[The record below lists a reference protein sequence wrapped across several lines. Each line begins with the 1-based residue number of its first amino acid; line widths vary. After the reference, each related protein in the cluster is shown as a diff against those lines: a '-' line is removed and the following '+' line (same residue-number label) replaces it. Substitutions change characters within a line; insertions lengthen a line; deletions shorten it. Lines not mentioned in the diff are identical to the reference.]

1 MGCRDPFVRT
11 VRVGLKSI
19 GMVGLRETMDAV
31 EAVGLTDREA
41 IVDRIVEGL
50 AESNH
55 IPDHRDPDYR
65 TAAWREYLR
74 HKEEDFRPFFSSV
87 EVSVHGEAGED
98 RDRFV
103 ELARSVFAELE
114 LQPVV
119 TFAAPR
125 EEGPNPQ
132 LVIDGEAIVRGNH
145 SRVTFKSAIHRTF
158 SDW

>member
-19 GMVGLRETMDAV
+19 GIVGLREAIDKVTA
-31 EAVGLTDREA
+31 AGLTDRDV
-41 IVDRIVEGL
+41 IVDRMMKAL

-55 IPDHRDPDYR
+55 IPDRDDEDYR

-74 HKEEDFRPFFSSV
+74 HTGQDFSAFFSPV
-87 EVSVHGEAGED
+87 EVTVHGEAGED

>member
-1 MGCRDPFVRT
+1 MGCRDPFVKT

-19 GMVGLRETMDAV
+19 GIVGLRDALDA
-31 EAVGLTDREA
+31 AVAAGLTDRDA
-41 IVDRIVEGL
+41 IVDRMMKGL
-50 AESNH
+50 AEHNH
-55 IPDHRDPDYR
+55 IPDRGDEDYR

-74 HKEEDFRPFFSSV
+74 HTGQDFSAFFSPV
-87 EVSVHGEAGED
+87 EVTVHGEAGED

-103 ELARSVFAELE
+103 DLARSVFAELE
-114 LQPVV
+114 LRPAV

-132 LVIDGEAIVRGNH
+132 LVIDGEVIAKGNH
-145 SRVTFKSAIHRTF
+145 SRVTLKSAIHRTF